1 MTETPV
7 RVYDL
12 FFPVVW
18 EMDSTG
24 FYNTNV
30 YGCNVC
36 HIRHNFPVVYLTPHY
51 VANIFC
57 KMFCLLINNNLIY
70 SVDNKSGSISGIIIR
85 ELKIFVYIFYK
96 FRCCAGRNSNV
107 TTAMVNPV
115 FLVTFF
121 LNFACDIPFRVSDIN
136 E

>member
-24 FYNTNV
+24 FSNKNV

-36 HIRHNFPVVYLTPHY
+36 HIIHYFPVVYLTTHY
-51 VANIFC
+51 VTNIFC
-57 KMFCLLINNNLIY
+57 KMFYCFIINNLKIPAG
-70 SVDNKSGSISGIIIR
+70 NKSSSISCILIR
-85 ELKIFVYIFYK
+85 EPEKVVYNFYQCS
-96 FRCCAGRNSNV
+96 CCVDCNSNV
-107 TTAMVNPV
+107 NTAPGYS
-115 FLVTFF
+115 L
-121 LNFACDIPFRVSDIN
+121 L
-136 E
+136 